1 MALARRSPLRLGVG
15 ARASDGD
22 AARRNRTD
30 AVSMNPGRDARE
42 RRERRLHK
50 YKRRDYE
57 AEAA

>member
-1 MALARRSPLRLGVG
+1 LGVG